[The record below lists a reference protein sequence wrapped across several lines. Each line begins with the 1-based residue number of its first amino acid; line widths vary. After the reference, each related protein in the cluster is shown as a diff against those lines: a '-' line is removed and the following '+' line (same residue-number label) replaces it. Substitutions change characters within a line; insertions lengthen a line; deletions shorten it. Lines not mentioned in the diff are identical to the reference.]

1 MKFVCFTA
9 AILAAVLEEQ
19 SNAFILNK
27 AQKEEVMRSNQ
38 QLSAA
43 ADDADFAQR
52 WTETYGDLQSAGLS
66 LSEIDTDIENNA
78 FKVVEDLTDEE
89 DDDVQAAKQG
99 SSGAPVAKQLTG
111 VD

>member
-43 ADDADFAQR
+43 ADDADFA
-52 WTETYGDLQSAGLS
+52 
-66 LSEIDTDIENNA
+66 
-78 FKVVEDLTDEE
+78 
-89 DDDVQAAKQG
+89 
-99 SSGAPVAKQLTG
+99 
-111 VD
+111 